1 MEKDAIRVVIAD
13 DEPISRMDLKELL
26 TEGGYTVV
34 AEVSDGFDAVE
45 NCKLYHPD
53 LVLLDIKM
61 PFLDGLA
68 AAKIIYEEELA
79 DTIIMLTAYSEREFV
94 EQAKDYG
101 VSGYLVKPIDEKSLI
116 PNIELEETTNRPLGK
131 YGRMRRAYLKENNPI
146 LYSDLVLAEK
156 RLRKDMAKVSERLAN
171 RSIIEKA
178 KGQVMQE
185 QNLSEQEAYHYIR
198 KLSQL
203 KGLSMRRVAEMI
215 LVKGGG

>member
-34 AEVSDGFDAVE
+34 AEVSAGFDAVE

-61 PFLDGLA
+61 PLLDGLA

-116 PNIELEETTNRPLGK
+116 PNIELVV
-131 YGRMRRAYLKENNPI
+131 AQSKEM
-146 LYSDLVLAEK
+146 K

-215 LVKGGG
+215 IVKGGG